1 MSIRGVTFDNQEV
14 AAADHGLL
22 FEAFSTD
29 GILNGCAI
37 SFSGANI
44 TMAAGYLLI
53 AGRLIQNTAAMT
65 LAASGSGAYSRL
77 VAVIDTT
84 LPATTESFQQVSF
97 RLDYAATPD
106 GFAALTQDDIN
117 GGTGNTYEAALVVF
131 AMSGA
136 NVSSIYAG
144 PYMSSV
150 MADYATEAGTAA
162 TATAATTATKL
173 ATARTLNVSD
183 DTGAHTGTGVSFN
196 GTSGGTIKL
205 PSTIAANI
213 DGSVTGNAG
222 TATKL
227 ASARTIR
234 TNLGST
240 TAVSFDG
247 SANITPGVTGTLLP
261 TNGGTGQTS
270 LNASAD
276 ALINALPV
284 GSSAPSDGDYFIVQA
299 HNGGETDTR
308 YFRRTAASIWAY
320 IKSKLTA
327 SDIPNLPAS
336 KITSGTFASERIA
349 DGAIT
354 TAKIAGSAVTNAKVG
369 SDISAAK
376 ITGANSTLGAFT
388 ARRVYIGTA
397 APGSSVGSQ
406 GDLYIVY

>member
-65 LAASGSGAYSRL
+65 LTASGSGAYSRL

-227 ASARTIR
+227 AAAKTIR
-234 TNLGST
+234 TNLSSA
-240 TAVSFDG
+240 TAAAFDG
-247 SANITPGVTGTLLP
+247 SANVTPGVTGVLGA

-270 LNASAD
+270 LTTAAN
-276 ALINALPV
+276 ALINSLSL
-284 GSSAPSDGDYFIVQA
+284 GSDVPQDADYYVCQYAGGGDTNTNY
-299 HNGGETDTR
+299 
-308 YFRRTAASIWAY
+308 YRRPISKLFTY
-320 IKSKLTA
+320 IKNKLTA

-336 KITSGTFASERIA
+336 KITSGAFASARIA
-349 DGAIT
+349 DGAVT
-354 TAKIAGSAVTNAKVG
+354 TAKIAGSAVTNAKLG
-369 SDISAAK
+369 SDINAAK
-376 ITGANSTLGAFT
+376 ITGASGTLGAFT

-397 APGSSVGSQ
+397 APGPSVGSQ